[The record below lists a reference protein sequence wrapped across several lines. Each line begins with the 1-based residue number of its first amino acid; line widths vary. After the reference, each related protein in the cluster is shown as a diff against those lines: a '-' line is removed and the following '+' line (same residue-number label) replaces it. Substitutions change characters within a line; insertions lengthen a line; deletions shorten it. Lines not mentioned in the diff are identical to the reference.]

1 MTGNTPLT
9 TRYQPT
15 QNYPGFGAAVQP
27 KQWIGTPG
35 FMPTPLAQQPA
46 QIGNIMRNIFGGG
59 SFGATP
65 SPNMYPQMEPQQMPQ
80 QNPGYGPTPNGRT
93 TASFLQSQMPQQ
105 NPGYRPSAPWL
116 NQPQPMPNIGAGMF
130 QPKPNYSPQPMNQQ
144 PMPQQQGGFQ
154 PAGGGPRLWGHE
166 AFLARRAA
174 QQQPTYQKFNGP
186 MVY

>member
-1 MTGNTPLT
+1 MTGTSPQPAYGQMTGNTPLT

-65 SPNMYPQMEPQQMPQ
+65 SPNMYSQLQPPQ
-80 QNPGYGPTPNGRT
+80 
-93 TASFLQSQMPQQ
+93 
-105 NPGYRPSAPWL
+105 
-116 NQPQPMPNIGAGMF
+116 PNIGAGMF